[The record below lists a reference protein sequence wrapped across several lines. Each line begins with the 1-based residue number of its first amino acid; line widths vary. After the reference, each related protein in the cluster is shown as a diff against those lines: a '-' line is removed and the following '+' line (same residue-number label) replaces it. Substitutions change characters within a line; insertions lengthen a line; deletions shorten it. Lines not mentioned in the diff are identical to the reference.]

1 MIGLCFGLIV
11 VAMAI
16 SVPLCALLI
25 ALGHRM
31 GTFDSAGVAG
41 QVKDRSRRVPN
52 TGGVAIFWAIA
63 LPLAGALI
71 VGNFL
76 PDWLPSAA
84 SANLPYLVQKSW
96 MAVVLLGCLLV
107 LHVMGLIDD
116 RRPLPPIP
124 KLVLM
129 IAPALAAPLLTD
141 TRLLTLVDPWVGG
154 AWLSVLITAAW
165 FLAITNAMNFLDN
178 MDGLSAGIAT
188 IVSACL
194 LVVTIDK
201 QQWLLAGCLSLVIGA
216 CVGFL
221 LFNAPRRTGA
231 KLFMGDGGSL
241 VVGFLLAFV
250 TVRVTYYDPASAQ
263 SSRAHAL
270 LMPLV
275 ILAVPLYDLVVV
287 TAVRLWNGKSPM
299 VGDMNH
305 ASHRLVKRGIS
316 KAGAV
321 YLLWGVTLATGVAGL
336 ALAKSDGL
344 VAGLIGAAA
353 LLLLALL
360 AGFEYASPTSTSAPT
375 SLLLHPTAHAPSA
388 SPASARS
395 EGEGAP

>member
-1 MIGLCFGLIV
+1 MIGLCIGLIL

-16 SVPLCALLI
+16 CVPLCALLI
-25 ALGHRM
+25 ALGHRL

-52 TGGVAIFWAIA
+52 TGGIAIFWAIV
-63 LPLAGALI
+63 LPFVGALV
-71 VGNFL
+71 VGNYAA
-76 PDWLPSAA
+76 DWLPAA
-84 SANLPYLVQKSW
+84 AGAHLPYLVQKSG

-107 LHVMGLIDD
+107 LHAMGMVDD
-116 RRPLPPIP
+116 RKPLPPIP
-124 KLVLM
+124 KLILM
-129 IAPALAAPLLTD
+129 VAPAIAAPLLTD
-141 TRLLTLVDPWVGG
+141 TRLLTLLDPMVGG
-154 AWLSVLITAAW
+154 PWLSVLITAAW

-194 LVVTIDK
+194 LAVTIDK
-201 QQWLLAGCLSLVIGA
+201 QQWLLAGCLSLTIGA
-216 CVGFL
+216 CLGFL
-221 LFNAPRRTGA
+221 VFNAPRKGGA

-250 TVRVTYYDPASAQ
+250 TVRVTYYDPSSVQA
-263 SSRAHAL
+263 SRAHAM

-305 ASHRLVKRGIS
+305 ASHRLVKRGMS
-316 KAGAV
+316 KAAAV
-321 YLLWGVTLATGVAGL
+321 YLLWGVTLATGIAGL
-336 ALAKSDGL
+336 ALARADGV
-344 VAGLIGAAA
+344 VAALIGAAVIIA
-353 LLLLALL
+353 LGLLA
-360 AGFEYASPTSTSAPT
+360 AFEYASPTPT
-375 SLLLHPTAHAPSA
+375 PGTLAVGTP
-388 SPASARS
+388 R
-395 EGEGAP
+395 EGERAA

>member
-11 VAMAI
+11 VAMTI
-16 SVPLCALLI
+16 CVPLCALLI
-25 ALGHRM
+25 ALGHRL

-52 TGGVAIFWAIA
+52 TGGIAIFWAIV
-63 LPLAGALI
+63 LPLAGALV
-71 VGNFL
+71 VGNYAA
-76 PDWLPSAA
+76 DWLPAAA
-84 SANLPYLVQKSW
+84 SSHVPYLVQKSG
-96 MAVVLLGCLLV
+96 MALVLLGCLLV
-107 LHVMGLIDD
+107 LHAMGVVDD
-116 RRPLPPIP
+116 RKPLPPIP
-124 KLVLM
+124 KLILM
-129 IAPALAAPLLTD
+129 VAPAIAAPLLTD
-141 TRLLTLVDPWVGG
+141 TRLLTLLDPMVGG
-154 AWLSVLITAAW
+154 PWLSVLITAAW

-201 QQWLLAGCLSLVIGA
+201 QQWLLAACLCLVIGA
-216 CVGFL
+216 CAGFL
-221 LFNAPRRTGA
+221 VFNSPRRTGA

-250 TVRVTYYDPASAQ
+250 TVRVTYYDPGSAQ

-305 ASHRLVKRGIS
+305 ASHRLVKRGVG

-336 ALAKSDGL
+336 ALAKADGV
-344 VAGLIGAAA
+344 VAGLLGAAV

-360 AGFEYASPTSTSAPT
+360 AGFEYASPVPAPAA
-375 SLLLHPTAHAPSA
+375 SLLHAAPQTAPP
-388 SPASARS
+388 SPAGAGN
-395 EGEGAP
+395 EGERAP